1 MSAAPFSQ
9 RVSARFGR
17 HAGPY
22 SSQARLQQGVAW
34 RLAHLCAALPIPA
47 AGPRADLGAGSG
59 LVGQALG
66 RQGRLE
72 PMLQLDLCPE
82 LLAQNPLAGPDQRLL
97 WDLNQGLPESLQQ
110 AALLSSSFALQ
121 WLDEPATQLRHWCSR
136 LRPGGWLALA
146 VPTSG
151 SFPEWHQAAAAA
163 GVPCSA
169 LALPEAK
176 ALEAVVLE
184 AVALEAVAGRGEL
197 ELRHCQRLQFSRNYG
212 SGLAFLQ
219 QLKTLGASAS
229 RCDRLAPGQLRQLL
243 RHWPAPGRVSWEVL
257 LLLAQRPGPNCQ
269 P

>member
-9 RVSARFGR
+9 QVSAHFGR

-82 LLAQNPLAGPDQRLL
+82 LLAQNPLAGPDQHLL

-121 WLDEPATQLRHWCSR
+121 WLDEPTTQLRHWCSR

-176 ALEAVVLE
+176 ALEAV
-184 AVALEAVAGRGEL
+184 AGRGEL
-197 ELRHCQRLQFSRNYG
+197 QLRHCQRLQFSRNYG

-243 RHWPAPGRVSWEVL
+243 GHWPAPGRVSWEVL
-257 LLLAQRPGPNCQ
+257 LLLAQRPGSNCQ

>member
-34 RLAHLCAALPIPA
+34 RLAHLCATLPIPA

-72 PMLQLDLCPE
+72 PMLQLDICPE

-151 SFPEWHQAAAAA
+151 SFPEWHKAAAAA

-176 ALEAVVLE
+176 VLE
-184 AVALEAVAGRGEL
+184 AMAGQGEL

-229 RCDRLAPGQLRQLL
+229 RCGRLAPGQLRQLL
-243 RHWPAPGRVSWEVL
+243 RHWSAPGRVSWEVL
-257 LLLAQRPGPNCQ
+257 LLLAQRPGSNYQ

>member
-1 MSAAPFSQ
+1 MTLAPFSQ
-9 RVSARFGR
+9 LVGDRFGSR
-17 HAGPY
+17 AATY
-22 SSQARLQQGVAW
+22 ASQARLQQGVAW

-47 AGPRADLGAGSG
+47 TGARADLGAGSG

-66 RQGRLE
+66 QQASL
-72 PMLQLDLCPE
+72 PPLLQLDLCPE
-82 LLAQNPLAGPDQRLL
+82 LLARNPLARPDQQLV
-97 WDLNQGLPESLQQ
+97 WDLNAGLPPSLQQ

-136 LRPGGWLALA
+136 LRLGGWLALA

-169 LALPEAK
+169 LALPEAQ
-176 ALEAVVLE
+176 
-184 AVALEAVAGRGEL
+184 ALEAVASEAVADRGEL

-229 RCDRLAPGQLRQLL
+229 RCGRLAPGQLRQLL
-243 RHWPAPGRVSWEVL
+243 RHWSAPGRVSWEVL
-257 LLLAQRPGPNCQ
+257 LLLAQRPGSNYQ

>member
-1 MSAAPFSQ
+1 MTLAPFSQ
-9 RVSARFGR
+9 LVGDRFGSR
-17 HAGPY
+17 AATY
-22 SSQARLQQGVAW
+22 ASQARLQQGVAW

-47 AGPRADLGAGSG
+47 TGARADLGAGSG

-66 RQGRLE
+66 QQASL
-72 PMLQLDLCPE
+72 PPLLQLDLCPE
-82 LLAQNPLAGPDQRLL
+82 LLARNPLARPDQQLV
-97 WDLNQGLPESLQQ
+97 WDLNAGLPPSLQQ

-121 WLDEPATQLRHWCSR
+121 WLDEPARQLEHWCGH
-136 LRPGGWLALA
+136 LRPGGWLALT

-151 SFPEWHQAAAAA
+151 SFPQWRQAAAAA

-176 ALEAVVLE
+176 VLE
-184 AVALEAVAGRGEL
+184 AMAGQGEL

-229 RCDRLAPGQLRQLL
+229 RCGRPAPGQLRQLL

-257 LLLAQRPGPNCQ
+257 LLLAKRPGSNYQ